1 MNLKNM
7 NFIEKIINFLLN
19 ILIFIFGV
27 ILIVS
32 IYTGVQTKLLG
43 NDYTDFFG
51 YSIFEVQTGSMEDTI
66 NAGDWIVVKLTQKV
80 KLDDIVTY
88 RLDKEYIT
96 HRIIEVY
103 NGTYITKGDANNAK
117 DDPIDQSQ
125 IVGKVVKILG
135 NFGILRKT
143 LFNPGVLITLIITL
157 FLFNMAVKKNKID
170 AEKAKGE
177 DIKEEN
183 MYLIFE
189 SLVKKGGILFKNI
202 RKKVIKY
209 INKHR
214 GKIQSLEE
222 YKKAHAKK
230 YEEKKIEAQKE
241 NTLFKVVSAN
251 SVEEEDELIHSVQKS
266 EEEIRKEEEL
276 EKTSI
281 FRVISVD
288 SNEVDDKYKVAP
300 QKDEEVDIE
309 DDLDKTSLFR
319 VIPVDAS
326 EIGDTLLEIAR
337 NEMKVS
343 EQKDKKQKKNADLNS
358 EKEEEPIVEDNETL
372 TKINLESI
380 KSKLGNHK
388 NIIETS
394 MFIKKEEINELID
407 ILVDEKIRTK
417 EITVKNIFINT
428 YINAKYYNYF
438 GDKDIEST
446 GKSSVLKNKKVINKV
461 ANELISNYKGSNKR
475 YNEIVDTYNNI
486 FILIANLESAKDS
499 IEEIKVRNEF
509 YKKEIA
515 KFYKNWDIQKEAQIV
530 AKIGQIQKKYN
541 DIFGYFLQKLETNM
555 FNLKFNKL
563 SNKKDMYGLE
573 LEHNISF
580 SKVYSDY
587 VIDKTYTEGV
597 VAEDKLSV
605 LLNLLSMQ
613 LIKDMVSAN
622 FNRKYILYIPKSLYA
637 KEKKFEKLLR
647 VIDDKYAKDNVLI
660 LTTFEDLLINKQ
672 FLKRI
677 KKMGYKFALV
687 FNKETT
693 IKEKNRGDLYIADYV
708 FINKKIPN
716 MAIVISYIP
725 DELLDN
731 VIYEDIVDKIGDFR
745 GEQE

>member
-7 NFIEKIINFLLN
+7 NLIEKIINFLLN

-27 ILIVS
+27 ILIIS

-51 YSIFEVQTGSMEDTI
+51 YSIFEVQTGSMEETI
-66 NAGDWIVVKLTQKV
+66 NAGDWIIVKLTQKV

-170 AEKAKGE
+170 TEKAKGE
-177 DIKEEN
+177 NNKEESI
-183 MYLIFE
+183 YLIFE
-189 SLVKKGGILFKNI
+189 SAFNSAVKKGKILFKNF
-202 RKKVIKY
+202 KKY
-209 INKHR
+209 IS
-214 GKIQSLEE
+214 KIHIKKESLEE
-222 YKKAHAKK
+222 YKKAHAHDYDKK
-230 YEEKKIEAQKE
+230 KSQEENK
-241 NTLFKVVSAN
+241 LFKVVAEN
-251 SVEEEDELIHSVQKS
+251 SKEEEEKLIQSVQKS

-288 SNEVDDKYKVAP
+288 SNEVDDKYKVETP
-300 QKDEEVDIE
+300 KEEVVEIE

-326 EIGDTLLEIAR
+326 EIDDTLLEIAK
-337 NEMKVS
+337 NEMKIS
-343 EQKDKKQKKNADLNS
+343 EQKDKSKKKADDLDS
-358 EKEEEPIVEDNETL
+358 QEEEEPIAEDNEAL

-388 NIIETS
+388 NIIDTS

-407 ILVDEKIRTK
+407 LLVDEKIRTK

-428 YINAKYYNYF
+428 YINARYYDYF

-446 GKSSVLKNKKVINKV
+446 GKSSILKNKKVINKV
-461 ANELISNYKGSNKR
+461 ASDLINDYKGKNKK
-475 YNEIVDTYNNI
+475 YTEIVETYNNV
-486 FILIANLESAKDS
+486 FILIANLESAKAS
-499 IEEIKVRNEF
+499 IEEVKVRNEF

-515 KFYKNWDIQKEAQIV
+515 KFYKILDAQKDAQIV
-530 AKIGQIQKKYN
+530 AKIVQIQRKY
-541 DIFGYFLQKLETNM
+541 DDTFAYFLKKLETNM
-555 FNLKFNKL
+555 FDLKINKL
-563 SNKKDMYGLE
+563 SNKKDMFGLA

-587 VIDKTYTEGV
+587 VIDKTYTEGI
-597 VAEDKLSV
+597 VAEDKMLV
-605 LLNLLSMQ
+605 LFNLLSMQ
-613 LIKDMVSAN
+613 LIKDMVLTN
-622 FNRKYILYIPKSLYA
+622 FNRKYILYIPKSLYT

-660 LTTFEDLLINKQ
+660 LITYEDLLVNKQ
-672 FLKRI
+672 FLKKVR
-677 KKMGYKFALV
+677 KMGYKFALV

-716 MAIVISYIP
+716 MASVISYIP

>member
-1 MNLKNM
+1 MNLKNA
-7 NFIEKIINFLLN
+7 NLIEKIINFLLN
-19 ILIFIFGV
+19 ILIFIFGI

-51 YSIFEVQTGSMEDTI
+51 YSIFEVQTGSMEETI

-88 RLDKEYIT
+88 KQDKEYIT

-157 FLFNMAVKKNKID
+157 FLFNMAVKKNKTEE
-170 AEKAKGE
+170 EKAKGKNN
-177 DIKEEN
+177 KEESI
-183 MYLIFE
+183 YLFFE
-189 SLVKKGGILFKNI
+189 SLFEKGKTLFKKI
-202 RKKVIKY
+202 KKNSNNHHSK
-209 INKHR
+209 KE
-214 GKIQSLEE
+214 SLED
-222 YKKAHAKK
+222 YKKNHAHDYDKK
-230 YEEKKIEAQKE
+230 KSEAE
-241 NTLFKVVSAN
+241 NTLFKVVSEN
-251 SVEEEDELIHSVQKS
+251 SKEEEDKLIQTVQKS

-288 SNEVDDKYKVAP
+288 SNEVDDKYKLEETP
-300 QKDEEVDIE
+300 QEEDIDSE

-326 EIGDTLLEIAR
+326 EIDDTLLEIAK

-343 EQKDKKQKKNADLNS
+343 EQKDKNKKKEDEQDS
-358 EKEEEPIVEDNETL
+358 TKEEEPVVEDNETL

-388 NIIETS
+388 NIIDTS
-394 MFIKKEEINELID
+394 MFIKKEEVNELID
-407 ILVDEKIRTK
+407 LLVDEKIRTK

-438 GDKDIEST
+438 GDKDIEAT
-446 GKSSVLKNKKVINKV
+446 GKSSVLKIKKVITNV
-461 ANELISNYKGSNKR
+461 ANELVSKYKGSNKK
-475 YNEIVDTYNNI
+475 YAEIVDTYNNI

-499 IEEIKVRNEF
+499 IEETKVRNEF

-515 KFYKNWDIQKEAQIV
+515 KFCKNWDTAKDAKIV
-530 AKIGQIQKKYN
+530 AKIVQIQKKYN
-541 DIFGYFLQKLETNM
+541 DTFDYFLQKLETNM
-555 FNLKFNKL
+555 FDLKINKL
-563 SNKKDMYGLE
+563 SNKKDMYGLA

-587 VIDKTYTEGV
+587 VIDKTYTEGI
-597 VAEDKLSV
+597 VAEDKMLV
-605 LLNLLSMQ
+605 LLNLLSIQ
-613 LIKDMVSAN
+613 LIKDMVLAN
-622 FNRKYILYIPKSLYA
+622 FNKKYVLYIPKSLYT

-647 VIDDKYAKDNVLI
+647 VIDDKYAKDNVIILI
-660 LTTFEDLLINKQ
+660 TFEDLLANKQ
-672 FLKRI
+672 FLKKTR
-677 KKMGYKFALV
+677 KMGYKFALV

-693 IKEKNRGDLYIADYV
+693 IKEKNRGDLYIANYV

-716 MAIVISYIP
+716 MASVISYIP
-725 DELLDN
+725 EELLDN
-731 VIYEDIVDKIGDFR
+731 VIYEDIVDKVGDFR

>member
-515 KFYKNWDIQKEAQIV
+515 KFYKDWDIQKEAQIV

-716 MAIVISYIP
+716 MASVISYIP

>member
-7 NFIEKIINFLLN
+7 SLIEKIINFLLN

-32 IYTGVQTKLLG
+32 IYTGVQTKILG
-43 NDYTDFFG
+43 NAYTDFFG

-88 RLDKEYIT
+88 KLDKEYIT

-143 LFNPGVLITLIITL
+143 LFNPGVLITMIITL
-157 FLFNMAVKKNKID
+157 FLFNMAVKKNKSD
-170 AEKAKGE
+170 TEKTKGE
-177 DIKEEN
+177 NNKEESI
-183 MYLIFE
+183 YLIFE
-189 SLVKKGGILFKNI
+189 SAVKKLKILFKNI
-202 RKKVIKY
+202 KKNIS
-209 INKHR
+209 KHHS
-214 GKIQSLEE
+214 KKESLEE
-222 YKKAHAKK
+222 YKKAHAHDYDKK
-230 YEEKKIEAQKE
+230 KSQEENK
-241 NTLFKVVSAN
+241 LFKVLAEN
-251 SVEEEDELIHSVQKS
+251 SKEEEDKLIQSVQKS

-288 SNEVDDKYKVAP
+288 SNEVDDKYKVEKP
-300 QKDEEVDIE
+300 QEEVVEIE

-326 EIGDTLLEIAR
+326 EIDDTLLEIAK
-337 NEMKVS
+337 NEMKIS
-343 EQKDKKQKKNADLNS
+343 EQKDKNKKKVDNLAAQ
-358 EKEEEPIVEDNETL
+358 EEEEEPTAEENEAL

-388 NIIETS
+388 NIIDTS

-407 ILVDEKIRTK
+407 LLVDEKIRTK

-446 GKSSVLKNKKVINKV
+446 NRSSILKNKKVINKV
-461 ANELISNYKGSNKR
+461 ASELISDYKGKNKK
-475 YNEIVDTYNNI
+475 YTEIVETYNNV
-486 FILIANLESAKDS
+486 FILIASLESAKDS
-499 IEEIKVRNEF
+499 IEEVKVRNEF

-515 KFYKNWDIQKEAQIV
+515 KFYKMLDPQKDAQIV
-530 AKIGQIQKKYN
+530 SKIVRIQKKY
-541 DIFGYFLQKLETNM
+541 DDTFAYFLKRLETNM
-555 FNLKFNKL
+555 FDLKINKI
-563 SNKKDMYGLE
+563 SNKKDMFGLA

-587 VIDKTYTEGV
+587 AIDKTYTEGI
-597 VAEDKLSV
+597 VAEDKMLV
-605 LLNLLSMQ
+605 LFNLLSMQ
-613 LIKDMVSAN
+613 LIKDMVLAN
-622 FNRKYILYIPKSLYA
+622 FNRKYILYIPKTLYT

-647 VIDDKYAKDNVLI
+647 AIDDKYAKDNVLI
-660 LTTFEDLLINKQ
+660 LITFEDLLANKQ
-672 FLKRI
+672 FLKKVR
-677 KKMGYKFALV
+677 KMGYKFALV
-687 FNKETT
+687 FNKETI

-716 MAIVISYIP
+716 MASVISYIP

-731 VIYEDIVDKIGDFR
+731 VIYEDIVDKVGDFR

>member
-1 MNLKNM
+1 MNLKNI

-27 ILIVS
+27 ILIIS
-32 IYTGVQTKLLG
+32 IYTGVQTKILG

-66 NAGDWIVVKLTQKV
+66 NAGDWIIVKLTQKV

-125 IVGKVVKILG
+125 IVGKVVNILG

-170 AEKAKGE
+170 AEKTKGE

-183 MYLIFE
+183 MYLLFE
-189 SLVKKGGILFKNI
+189 SLVKKGKILFKNI
-202 RKKVIKY
+202 KKNIIKFL
-209 INKHR
+209 NKHR
-214 GKIQSLEE
+214 GKIQSLED
-222 YKKAHAKK
+222 YKKVHANK
-230 YEEKKIEAQKE
+230 YEKKKIDAENK

-251 SVEEEDELIHSVQKS
+251 SEEEEDKLIHSVQKS
-266 EEEIRKEEEL
+266 EEDIRKEEEL

-288 SNEVDDKYKVAP
+288 SNEVDDKYKVEP
-300 QKDEEVDIE
+300 PKEEEIDIE

-343 EQKDKKQKKNADLNS
+343 EQKEKQQKKINDLDS
-358 EKEEEPIVEDNETL
+358 KKEEEPVVEDNETL

-380 KSKLGNHK
+380 KSKLGGHK
-388 NIIETS
+388 NIIDTS

-446 GKSSVLKNKKVINKV
+446 GKSSILKNKKVINKV
-461 ANELISNYKGSNKR
+461 ANELISNYKGSNKK
-475 YNEIVDTYNNI
+475 YNEIVDIYNNI

-499 IEEIKVRNEF
+499 IEEVKVRNEF
-509 YKKEIA
+509 YRKEIA
-515 KFYKNWDIQKEAQIV
+515 KFYKDWDSQKDAQTV
-530 AKIGQIQKKYN
+530 AKIVQIQKKF
-541 DIFGYFLQKLETNM
+541 DDTFEYFLKKLETNM

-587 VIDKTYTEGV
+587 VIDKTYTEGI
-597 VAEDKLSV
+597 VAEDKMSV
-605 LLNLLSMQ
+605 LLNLLSIQ
-613 LIKDMVSAN
+613 LIKDMVLAN
-622 FNRKYILYIPKSLYA
+622 FNRKYILYIPKSLYT

-647 VIDDKYAKDNVLI
+647 VIDDKYAKDNVIILI
-660 LTTFEDLLINKQ
+660 TFEDLLVNKQ
-672 FLKRI
+672 FLKKIR
-677 KKMGYKFALV
+677 KMGYKFALV
-687 FNKETT
+687 FNKETI

-708 FINKKIPN
+708 FVNKKIPN
-716 MAIVISYIP
+716 MASVISYIP
-725 DELLDN
+725 EELLDN

>member
-7 NFIEKIINFLLN
+7 SLIEKIINFLLN

-32 IYTGVQTKLLG
+32 IYTGVQTKILG
-43 NDYTDFFG
+43 NAYTDFFG

-88 RLDKEYIT
+88 KLDKEYIT

-143 LFNPGVLITLIITL
+143 LFNPGVLITMIITL
-157 FLFNMAVKKNKID
+157 FLFNMAVKKNKSD
-170 AEKAKGE
+170 TEKTKGE
-177 DIKEEN
+177 NNKEESI
-183 MYLIFE
+183 YLIFE
-189 SLVKKGGILFKNI
+189 SAVKKLKILFKNI
-202 RKKVIKY
+202 KKNIG
-209 INKHR
+209 KHHS
-214 GKIQSLEE
+214 KKESLEE
-222 YKKAHAKK
+222 YKKAHAHDYDKK
-230 YEEKKIEAQKE
+230 KSQEENK
-241 NTLFKVVSAN
+241 LFKVVAEN
-251 SVEEEDELIHSVQKS
+251 SKEEEDKLIQSVQKS

-288 SNEVDDKYKVAP
+288 SNEVDDKYKVEKP
-300 QKDEEVDIE
+300 QEEVVEIE

-326 EIGDTLLEIAR
+326 EIDDTLLEIAK
-337 NEMKVS
+337 NEMKIS
-343 EQKDKKQKKNADLNS
+343 EQKDKNKKKVDDLAAQ
-358 EKEEEPIVEDNETL
+358 EEEEEPTAEENEAL

-388 NIIETS
+388 NIIDTS

-407 ILVDEKIRTK
+407 LLVDEKIRTK

-446 GKSSVLKNKKVINKV
+446 NRSSILKNKKVINKV
-461 ANELISNYKGSNKR
+461 ASELISDYKGKNKK
-475 YNEIVDTYNNI
+475 YAEIVETYNNV
-486 FILIANLESAKDS
+486 FILIASLESAKDS
-499 IEEIKVRNEF
+499 IEEVKVRNEF

-515 KFYKNWDIQKEAQIV
+515 KFYKMLDPQKDAQIV
-530 AKIGQIQKKYN
+530 SKIVRIQKKY
-541 DIFGYFLQKLETNM
+541 DDTFAYFLKRLETNM
-555 FNLKFNKL
+555 FDLKINKI
-563 SNKKDMYGLE
+563 SNKKDMFGLA

-587 VIDKTYTEGV
+587 AIDKTYTEGI
-597 VAEDKLSV
+597 VAEDKMLV
-605 LLNLLSMQ
+605 LFNLLSMQ
-613 LIKDMVSAN
+613 LIKDMVLAN
-622 FNRKYILYIPKSLYA
+622 FNRKYILYIPKTLYT

-647 VIDDKYAKDNVLI
+647 AIDDKYAKDNVLI
-660 LTTFEDLLINKQ
+660 LITFEDLLANKQ
-672 FLKRI
+672 FLKKVR
-677 KKMGYKFALV
+677 KMGYKFALV
-687 FNKETT
+687 FNKETI

-716 MAIVISYIP
+716 MASVISYIP

-731 VIYEDIVDKIGDFR
+731 VIYEDIVDKVGDFR

>member
-251 SVEEEDELIHSVQKS
+251 SEKEEDELIHSVQKS
-266 EEEIRKEEEL
+266 EEEIHKEEEL

-587 VIDKTYTEGV
+587 VIDKTYTEGI

>member
-251 SVEEEDELIHSVQKS
+251 SEKEEDELIHSVQKS

>member
-7 NFIEKIINFLLN
+7 NFIEKIIDFLLN

-125 IVGKVVKILG
+125 IVGKVVNILG

-183 MYLIFE
+183 MYLLFE
-189 SLVKKGGILFKNI
+189 SLVKKGGILFNKI
-202 RKKVIKY
+202 RKDVIKY

-222 YKKAHAKK
+222 YKKDHAHK
-230 YEEKKIEAQKE
+230 YEKKKIEAEKE
-241 NTLFKVVSAN
+241 NTLFKVVSSN
-251 SVEEEDELIHSVQKS
+251 SEEEEDKLIHSVQKS
-266 EEEIRKEEEL
+266 EEEIHKEEEL

-300 QKDEEVDIE
+300 PKEEEVDIE

-343 EQKDKKQKKNADLNS
+343 EQKEKKQKKNADLNS
-358 EKEEEPIVEDNETL
+358 EKEEEPTVEDSETL

-438 GDKDIEST
+438 GDNDIEST
-446 GKSSVLKNKKVINKV
+446 GKSSILKNKKVINKV
-461 ANELISNYKGSNKR
+461 ANELISNYKGSNKK

-515 KFYKNWDIQKEAQIV
+515 KFYKDWDIQKESQIV
-530 AKIGQIQKKYN
+530 AKIVQIQKKY
-541 DIFGYFLQKLETNM
+541 DDTLEYFLQKLETNM

-587 VIDKTYTEGV
+587 VIDKTYTEGI

-613 LIKDMVSAN
+613 LIKDMVLAD

-647 VIDDKYAKDNVLI
+647 VIDDKYAKDNILI

-716 MAIVISYIP
+716 MANVTSYIP

>member
-1 MNLKNM
+1 MNLKKM
-7 NFIEKIINFLLN
+7 NLIEKIINFLLN

-80 KLDDIVTY
+80 KLDDIITY
-88 RLDKEYIT
+88 KLDKEYIT

-125 IVGKVVKILG
+125 IVGKVVNILG

-170 AEKAKGE
+170 VEKAKGE

-183 MYLIFE
+183 MYLLFE
-189 SLVKKGGILFKNI
+189 SLVKKGKILFKNI
-202 RKKVIKY
+202 KKNIIKY
-209 INKHR
+209 INKHS
-214 GKIQSLEE
+214 GKIQSLED
-222 YKKAHAKK
+222 YKKVHAKK
-230 YEEKKIEAQKE
+230 YKEKKIEVGNE

-251 SVEEEDELIHSVQKS
+251 SEEEEDKLIHSVQKS
-266 EEEIRKEEEL
+266 EEEIHKEEEL

-288 SNEVDDKYKVAP
+288 SNEVDDKYKVVP
-300 QKDEEVDIE
+300 QKEEEVDIE

-343 EQKDKKQKKNADLNS
+343 EQNEKKQKKLNDINT
-358 EKEEEPIVEDNETL
+358 EKEEEPVVEDNETL
-372 TKINLESI
+372 TKISLESI
-380 KSKLGNHK
+380 KTKHGTHK

-394 MFIKKEEINELID
+394 MFIKKEEINELLD

-417 EITVKNIFINT
+417 EITTKNIFINT

-446 GKSSVLKNKKVINKV
+446 GKSSILKNKKVINKV
-461 ANELISNYKGSNKR
+461 ASELISNYKGSNKK

-486 FILIANLESAKDS
+486 FVLIANLESAKDS
-499 IEEIKVRNEF
+499 IEEVKVRNEF
-509 YKKEIA
+509 YRKEIA
-515 KFYKNWDIQKEAQIV
+515 KFYKNWDIQKDAQIV
-530 AKIGQIQKKYN
+530 NKIVQIQKKY
-541 DIFGYFLQKLETNM
+541 DDTFEYFLQKLETNM

-587 VIDKTYTEGV
+587 VIDKTYTEGI
-597 VAEDKLSV
+597 VAEDKMSV
-605 LLNLLSMQ
+605 LLNLLSIQ
-613 LIKDMVSAN
+613 LIKDMVLAN
-622 FNRKYILYIPKSLYA
+622 FNRKYILYIPKTLYT

-660 LTTFEDLLINKQ
+660 LITFEDLLLNKQ
-672 FLKRI
+672 FLKKI

-687 FNKETT
+687 FNKETV
-693 IKEKNRGDLYIADYV
+693 IKAKNRGDLYIADYV

-716 MAIVISYIP
+716 MASVISYIP

-731 VIYEDIVDKIGDFR
+731 VVYEDIVDKIGDFR

>member
-230 YEEKKIEAQKE
+230 YEEKKIEAQKQ

-300 QKDEEVDIE
+300 QKEEEVDIE

-509 YKKEIA
+509 YKKEIT
-515 KFYKNWDIQKEAQIV
+515 KFYKDWDIQKEAQIV

-541 DIFGYFLQKLETNM
+541 DIFEYFLQKLETNM

-613 LIKDMVSAN
+613 LIKDMASAN

-672 FLKRI
+672 FLKKI

-716 MAIVISYIP
+716 MASVISYIP

>member
-1 MNLKNM
+1 MNLKNI

-27 ILIVS
+27 ILIIS
-32 IYTGVQTKLLG
+32 IYTGVQTKILG

-66 NAGDWIVVKLTQKV
+66 NAGDWIIVKLTQKV
-80 KLDDIVTY
+80 ELDDIITY
-88 RLDKEYIT
+88 KLDKEYIT

-125 IVGKVVKILG
+125 VVGKVVNILA

-157 FLFNMAVKKNKID
+157 FLFNMAVKKNK
-170 AEKAKGE
+170 AESEKAKGE
-177 DIKEEN
+177 TSKEEN
-183 MYLIFE
+183 IYLLFEAMLKKIKLIF
-189 SLVKKGGILFKNI
+189 KKIK
-202 RKKVIKY
+202 KY
-209 INKHR
+209 IGAHHVKV
-214 GKIQSLEE
+214 QSLED
-222 YKKAHAKK
+222 YKKAHAHDYDKK
-230 YEEKKIEAQKE
+230 KTDESDS
-241 NTLFKVVSAN
+241 NTLFKVVSG
-251 SVEEEDELIHSVQKS
+251 SSDENDDKLIHSVQKA
-266 EEEIRKEEEL
+266 EEDIRKEEEL

-288 SNEVDDKYKVAP
+288 SNDVDDKYKAATH
-300 QKDEEVDIE
+300 DIEEEIDIE

-319 VIPVDAS
+319 VIPVDVS
-326 EIGDTLLEIAR
+326 EIDDTLLEIAR

-343 EQKDKKQKKNADLNS
+343 EQKEKSKKKIDDLDS
-358 EKEEEPIVEDNETL
+358 KPEEEPVVEDNETL

-388 NIIETS
+388 NLIDTS
-394 MFIKKEEINELID
+394 MFIKREEINELID
-407 ILVDEKIRTK
+407 ILVDEKVRTK

-446 GKSSVLKNKKVINKV
+446 GKSSILKNKKVINKV
-461 ANELISNYKGSNKR
+461 ASELISNYKGSNKK
-475 YNEIVDTYNNI
+475 YSEIVDIYNNI
-486 FILIANLESAKDS
+486 FILITNLESAKDS
-499 IEEIKVRNEF
+499 IEEVKVRNEF

-515 KFYKNWDIQKEAQIV
+515 KFYKDWDIQKNAQTV
-530 AKIGQIQKKYN
+530 TKIFQIQKKY
-541 DIFGYFLQKLETNM
+541 DEAFEYFLKKLETNM

-587 VIDKTYTEGV
+587 VIDKTYKEGI
-597 VAEDKLSV
+597 VAEDKMSV
-605 LLNLLSMQ
+605 LLNLLSIQ
-613 LIKDMVSAN
+613 LIRDMVLSD
-622 FNRKYILYIPKSLYA
+622 FNRKYILYIPKSLYQ

-660 LTTFEDLLINKQ
+660 LLTFEDLLVNKQ
-672 FLKRI
+672 FLKKIR
-677 KKMGYKFALV
+677 KMGYKFALV
-687 FNKETT
+687 FNKETI

-716 MAIVISYIP
+716 MASIISYIP
-725 DELLDN
+725 EELLDN

>member
-1 MNLKNM
+1 MNFKNM

-251 SVEEEDELIHSVQKS
+251 SEKEEDELIHSVQKS
-266 EEEIRKEEEL
+266 EEEIHKEEEL

-515 KFYKNWDIQKEAQIV
+515 KFYKDWDIQKEAQIV

-716 MAIVISYIP
+716 MASVISYIP

>member
-1 MNLKNM
+1 MNLKNI

-27 ILIVS
+27 ILIIS
-32 IYTGVQTKLLG
+32 IYTGVQTKILG

-66 NAGDWIVVKLTQKV
+66 NAGDWIIVKLTQKV

-125 IVGKVVKILG
+125 IVGKVVNILG

-170 AEKAKGE
+170 AEKTKGE

-183 MYLIFE
+183 MYLLFE
-189 SLVKKGGILFKNI
+189 SLVKKGKILFKNI
-202 RKKVIKY
+202 KKNIIKFL
-209 INKHR
+209 NKHR
-214 GKIQSLEE
+214 GKIQSLED
-222 YKKAHAKK
+222 YKKVHANK
-230 YEEKKIEAQKE
+230 YEKKKIDAENK

-251 SVEEEDELIHSVQKS
+251 SEEEEDKLIHSVQKS
-266 EEEIRKEEEL
+266 EEDIRKEEEL

-288 SNEVDDKYKVAP
+288 SNEVDDKYKVEP
-300 QKDEEVDIE
+300 PKEEEIDIE

-343 EQKDKKQKKNADLNS
+343 EQKEKQQKKINDLDS
-358 EKEEEPIVEDNETL
+358 KKEEEPVVEDNETL

-380 KSKLGNHK
+380 KSKLGGHK
-388 NIIETS
+388 NIIDTS

-446 GKSSVLKNKKVINKV
+446 GKSSILKNKKVINKV
-461 ANELISNYKGSNKR
+461 ASELISNYKGSNKK
-475 YNEIVDTYNNI
+475 YNEIVDIYNNI

-499 IEEIKVRNEF
+499 IEEVKVRNEF
-509 YKKEIA
+509 YRKEIA
-515 KFYKNWDIQKEAQIV
+515 KFYKDWDSQKDAQTV
-530 AKIGQIQKKYN
+530 AKIVQIQKKF
-541 DIFGYFLQKLETNM
+541 DDTFEYFLKKLETNM

-587 VIDKTYTEGV
+587 VIDKTYTEGI
-597 VAEDKLSV
+597 VAEDKMSV
-605 LLNLLSMQ
+605 LLNLLSIQ
-613 LIKDMVSAN
+613 LIKDMVLAN
-622 FNRKYILYIPKSLYA
+622 FNRKYILYIPKSLYT

-647 VIDDKYAKDNVLI
+647 VIDDKYAKDNVIILI
-660 LTTFEDLLINKQ
+660 TFEDLLVNKQ
-672 FLKRI
+672 FLKKIR
-677 KKMGYKFALV
+677 KMGYKFALV
-687 FNKETT
+687 FNKETI

-708 FINKKIPN
+708 FVNKKIPN
-716 MAIVISYIP
+716 MASVISYIP
-725 DELLDN
+725 EELLDN

>member
-251 SVEEEDELIHSVQKS
+251 SEKEEDELIHSVQKS
-266 EEEIRKEEEL
+266 EEEIHKEEEL

-300 QKDEEVDIE
+300 QKEEEEDIE

-515 KFYKNWDIQKEAQIV
+515 KFYKDWDIQKEAQIV

-716 MAIVISYIP
+716 MASVISYIP